1 MATYNKRGYKAPK
14 PKDEETG
21 NEFDQYANVEAG
33 DSATAEVFN
42 SLDQSANRVEGWVA
56 RNSKAIFGVVGAVA
70 LVTLGY
76 VGYGKFVVEP
86 KNEEAAEQLTQAQSY
101 YVEAL
106 NNPADKTKNFE
117 LALEGGEGKLGALGV
132 IENYKGTD
140 AANLAEYY
148 AGVAYLQQNKFQDA
162 INHLNNFKSKD
173 ALINALA
180 IGAIGDAFSELGQK
194 EDALDYYKKA
204 VASNTNDLTTP
215 RFLNKAG
222 IIALE
227 LGKKEEAL
235 KFFTEIKN
243 NYMGSPESAV
253 VDAMIGKAQ

>member
-14 PKDEETG
+14 PKDEATDS
-21 NEFDQYANVEAG
+21 EFDQYGKADAG
-33 DSATAEVFN
+33 NSATAEVFN
-42 SLDQSANRVEGWVA
+42 SLDKSANRVEGWVA

-70 LVTLGY
+70 LITLGY
-76 VGYGKFVVEP
+76 VGYDKFVVEP
-86 KNEEAAEQLTQAQSY
+86 KNDEAAEQLTQAQSY

-106 NNPADKTKNFE
+106 SNPGEKDKNFD
-117 LALEGGEGKLGALGV
+117 LTLNGGEGKLGALGI
-132 IENYKGTD
+132 IENHKGTD

-148 AGVAYLQQNKFQDA
+148 AGIAYLQQGKFQDA

-204 VASNTNDLTTP
+204 VAASNNDLTSP

-222 IIALE
+222 IVALE
-227 LGKKEEAL
+227 LGQKEEAL
-235 KFFTEIKN
+235 KMFTEIKN
-243 NYMGSPESAV
+243 NYLGSPESMM
-253 VDAMIGKAQ
+253 VDAMIGMAQ